1 MQSQDAKM
9 TCPDCDGAGVLVAIA
24 CPGFRRISMPCLMC
38 KGEKVVSV
46 RVIEWKRVGEEMKQ
60 ERIAR
65 GVTLRIE
72 AQQRGMDA
80 VELSEMERGIREP
93 IRRATEGGSK

>member
-1 MQSQDAKM
+1 MAPEDGKM
-9 TCPDCDGAGVLVAIA
+9 TCPDCEGAGVLVAVA

-46 RVIEWKRVGEEMKQ
+46 KVIEWKRIGEEMKQ
-60 ERIAR
+60 ERITR
-65 GVTLRIE
+65 SVTLRIE
-72 AQQRGMDA
+72 AQQRGMEA

-93 IRRATEGGSK
+93 VRRASGGDPK